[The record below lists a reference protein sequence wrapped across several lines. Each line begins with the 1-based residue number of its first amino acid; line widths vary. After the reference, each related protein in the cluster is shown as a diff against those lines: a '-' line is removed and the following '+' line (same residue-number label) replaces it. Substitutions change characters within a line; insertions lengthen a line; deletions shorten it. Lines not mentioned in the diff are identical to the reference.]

1 MAQTQ
6 LWNDVTKPGDMF
18 YDSFVAIVTL
28 QGWLCTRADIIF
40 MEVSSQNSSRVVFIH
55 GHAVK
60 LNID

>member
-6 LWNDVTKPGDMF
+6 LWNDVTKPGDML

-28 QGWLCTRADIIF
+28 QGWLFTRTDIIF
-40 MEVSSQNSSRVVFIH
+40 MEGSSQNFSRVVFIH